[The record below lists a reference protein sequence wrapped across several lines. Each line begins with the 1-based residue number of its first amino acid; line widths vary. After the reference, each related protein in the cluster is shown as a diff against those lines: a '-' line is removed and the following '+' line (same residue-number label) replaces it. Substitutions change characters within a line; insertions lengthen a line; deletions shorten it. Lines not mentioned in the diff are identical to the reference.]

1 RILKDVV
8 LGMIDHEQFAGLPV
22 ADFPRRLTLRG
33 ILKLAGLKV
42 AGNCTSTGLRIELL
56 KRRAARS
63 RILPFAVFIMNFEFQ
78 FSGGWIEFLHGV
90 LAGFR
95 TVHRPAGI
103 AVDVPV

>member
-1 RILKDVV
+1 MPNIRLLAGVPVESLLGRLTRWRILKDVV

-78 FSGGWIEFLHGV
+78 FSGGWIEFL
-90 LAGFR
+90 
-95 TVHRPAGI
+95 
-103 AVDVPV
+103 